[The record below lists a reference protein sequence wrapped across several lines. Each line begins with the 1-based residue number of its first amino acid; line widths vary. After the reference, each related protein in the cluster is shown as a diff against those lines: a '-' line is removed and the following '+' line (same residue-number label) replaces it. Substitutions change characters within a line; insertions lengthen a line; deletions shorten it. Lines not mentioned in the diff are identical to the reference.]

1 MELRPGP
8 VLKRA
13 YHQASPIKV
22 FVALVG
28 ATMLASC
35 ATRQVDPVHMV
46 QAGDANLTCMQ
57 LDAQLG
63 ANEAAAREFLKK
75 DKQVEQGNTAKN
87 IGSAIP
93 MVGVFLLASTDLSNS
108 EQIKAR
114 ALMDRDEQLKYLKKR
129 KGCPL

>member
-1 MELRPGP
+1 
-8 VLKRA
+8 
-13 YHQASPIKV
+13 
-22 FVALVG
+22 
-28 ATMLASC
+28 
-35 ATRQVDPVHMV
+35 MV
-46 QAGDANLTCMQ
+46 QAGDAKLTCVEI
-57 LDAQLG
+57 DGQLG
-63 ANEAAAREFLKK
+63 ANQAAAREFLKK

-114 ALMDRDEQLKYLKKR
+114 ALMDRDEQLRYLKKQ